1 MNLRQIIEIKLWMN
15 GLYQFIITITM
26 YDYFQKQ
33 IAKRYLWIENWS
45 LSCQCGPLHGL
56 QIKLFICNHFG
67 CKLCLQSIHNHA
79 GDCFHALGYSSLKWQ
94 CCSTGIWAP
103 VLGQMFNLNLL
114 LCTGFSLE
122 HADLFICLVFTE
134 RPMNNCKIQQSYER
148 CRRGFGMHITFLQ
161 NQSKFHPQP
170 PHIHTH
176 KKIVARSLPKV
187 YTKSGLQEW

>member
-1 MNLRQIIEIKLWMN
+1 
-15 GLYQFIITITM
+15 M

-79 GDCFHALGYSSLKWQ
+79 GDCFHALEHSSLKWQ

-134 RPMNNCKIQQSYER
+134 RPMNNCKIQRSYER
-148 CRRGFGMHITFLQ
+148 CFGMHITFLQ
-161 NQSKFHPQP
+161 NPSKFP
-170 PHIHTH
+170 PPP
-176 KKIVARSLPKV
+176 KKLLAGHCQKFTKHGNLFECRTESGLLDDS
-187 YTKSGLQEW
+187 KSGSTFS